1 MFESSGANSSTTM
14 THPEMPQASR
24 ARRPWIAVV
33 LTILTP
39 GLGHLY
45 AGAPRRALG
54 FWVLSLAAG
63 IAIVAIVS
71 AVAILSVV
79 PGSLLLVA
87 GILST
92 PVIVGLIAWS
102 AARTARNAGVD
113 FVPRS
118 YNRWW
123 VYLGIVLAVAFLVQP
138 PYLSVIKKTILQAY
152 QIPSSSMEPT
162 LLQGDFILAKP
173 LRRAPERGDIV
184 VYRRRGLVFMKRVVG
199 LPADTLSMQ
208 NGTLFVNG
216 HSVAEPYASHRH
228 EGSLFDQDFLW
239 QREYV
244 APEVDRVTYH
254 PTLTFWGPIVV
265 PPRAYF
271 VLGDNRG
278 ESADS
283 RYTGFVPADSA
294 IQRPTVIYL
303 SRDRETGH
311 IRWDRIGI
319 VLNPVR

>member
-1 MFESSGANSSTTM
+1 
-14 THPEMPQASR
+14 MPQASC
-24 ARRPWIAVV
+24 ARRPWVAVV

-63 IAIVAIVS
+63 VAMVAILS

-87 GILST
+87 GILGT
-92 PVIVGLIAWS
+92 PLIIGLIAWS

-113 FVPRS
+113 FVRRR

-138 PYLSVIKKTILQAY
+138 PYMSVIKKTILQAY
-152 QIPSSSMEPT
+152 QIPSTSMEPT

-208 NGTLFVNG
+208 NGTLLVNG
-216 HSVAEPYASHRH
+216 LSVAEPYASHRH

-239 QREYV
+239 QREYL
-244 APEVDRVTYH
+244 APGVDRATYH

-265 PPRAYF
+265 PLRAYF

-319 VLNPVR
+319 VLNPRR

>member
-1 MFESSGANSSTTM
+1 V
-14 THPEMPQASR
+14 
-24 ARRPWIAVV
+24 RR
-33 LTILTP
+33 
-39 GLGHLY
+39 
-45 AGAPRRALG
+45 R
-54 FWVLSLAAG
+54 
-63 IAIVAIVS
+63 
-71 AVAILSVV
+71 
-79 PGSLLLVA
+79 
-87 GILST
+87 
-92 PVIVGLIAWS
+92 
-102 AARTARNAGVD
+102 
-113 FVPRS
+113 

-138 PYLSVIKKTILQAY
+138 PYMSVIKKTILQAY
-152 QIPSSSMEPT
+152 QIPSTSMEPT

-208 NGTLFVNG
+208 NGTLLVNG
-216 HSVAEPYASHRH
+216 LSVAEPYASHRH

-239 QREYV
+239 QREYL
-244 APEVDRVTYH
+244 APGVDRATYH

-265 PPRAYF
+265 PLRAYF

-319 VLNPVR
+319 VLNPRR

>member
-1 MFESSGANSSTTM
+1 MTI
-14 THPEMPQASR
+14 THPDMPQASR
-24 ARRPWIAVV
+24 ARRPWVAVV
-33 LTILTP
+33 LTLLTP

-54 FWVLSLAAG
+54 FWLLSLTAG
-63 IAIVAIVS
+63 TAIVATLS
-71 AVAILSVV
+71 FVAMLSMV
-79 PGSLLLVA
+79 PAPLLLVA
-87 GILST
+87 GVLGT
-92 PVIVGLIAWS
+92 VLTLGWVAWS
-102 AARTARNAGVD
+102 AARTARNAAID
-113 FVPRS
+113 FVPRGF
-118 YNRWW
+118 NRWY
-123 VYLGIVLAVAFLVQP
+123 VYLAIMLTTGFVVQP
-138 PYLSVIKKTILQAY
+138 AYLKFLNSTLLQAY
-152 QIPSSSMEPT
+152 QIPSASMEPT
-162 LLQGDFILAKP
+162 LLAGDFILAKP

-244 APEVDRVTYH
+244 APGVDRATYH
-254 PTLTFWGPIVV
+254 PTLTSWGPIVV
-265 PPRAYF
+265 PSRAYF

-283 RYTGFVPADSA
+283 RYTGFIPADSA

>member
-1 MFESSGANSSTTM
+1 
-14 THPEMPQASR
+14 
-24 ARRPWIAVV
+24 
-33 LTILTP
+33 
-39 GLGHLY
+39 
-45 AGAPRRALG
+45 
-54 FWVLSLAAG
+54 
-63 IAIVAIVS
+63 
-71 AVAILSVV
+71 
-79 PGSLLLVA
+79 
-87 GILST
+87 
-92 PVIVGLIAWS
+92 
-102 AARTARNAGVD
+102 
-113 FVPRS
+113 
-118 YNRWW
+118 
-123 VYLGIVLAVAFLVQP
+123 
-138 PYLSVIKKTILQAY
+138 
-152 QIPSSSMEPT
+152 MEPT

-184 VYRRRGLVFMKRVVG
+184 VYRRRGLAFMKRVVG

-208 NGTLFVNG
+208 NGTLLVNG
-216 HSVAEPYASHRH
+216 LSVAEPYASHRH

-244 APEVDRVTYH
+244 APGVDRVTYH